1 MKKILSIL
9 AVTLFISS
17 ASFAMDQGE
26 KKQCNKATAKTECSK
41 NKSKSCCSKK
51 SASAQCSKKSAS
63 ANKLIERQDRAVLM
77 APHDLVLRD
86 AEEVPVS
93 KEVSTTESSK
103 AVLAK

>member
-1 MKKILSIL
+1 MKKLLSIL

-51 SASAQCSKKSAS
+51 SASAQCNKSSAT
-63 ANKLIERQDRAVLM
+63 ANKKMMSQEDRAVLL
-77 APHDLVLRD
+77 APHDLVLREGN
-86 AEEVPVS
+86 AEVQPAKATVQSVP
-93 KEVSTTESSK
+93 
-103 AVLAK
+103 AK